1 MFRFTKEGRKR
12 EEIKSG
18 LGYPYFRRDRNGMVE
33 KAWGSGKSDGKCSAG
48 KTVPG
53 FKYAKLPD
61 VELYPV
67 CGGYPVY
74 GHSEVWIAVSKEDK

>member
-1 MFRFTKEGRKR
+1 
-12 EEIKSG
+12 
-18 LGYPYFRRDRNGMVE
+18 MVE
-33 KAWGSGKSDGKCSAG
+33 KAWGSGKSDGKRSAGVPVDSVQGRDIGGKRHDLPHHGKEARVAG

-53 FKYAKLPD
+53 YKYAKLPD